1 MASRSEPSSDGGCT
15 RHSDRYG
22 RARGTNNSFH
32 SDVLD
37 IEELIG
43 PETITTVPPATL
55 DAFRDHG
62 RVRVT
67 LGTEDQEAEAVLA
80 TAAALG
86 LDVHAITEQLQADGI
101 EAFASS
107 FDELRRHSRR
117 EAAPDPHDRE
127 LTVTTPIAGS

>member
-1 MASRSEPSSDGGCT
+1 M
-15 RHSDRYG
+15 
-22 RARGTNNSFH
+22 
-32 SDVLD
+32 
-37 IEELIG
+37 IG

-67 LGTEDQEAEAVLA
+67 LGTGDQEAEEVLA

-86 LDVHAITEQLQADGI
+86 LDVHATAEQLQADGI

-107 FDELRRHSRR
+107 FDELVATLGVKRRQI
-117 EAAPDPHDRE
+117 
-127 LTVTTPIAGS
+127 LTTAS